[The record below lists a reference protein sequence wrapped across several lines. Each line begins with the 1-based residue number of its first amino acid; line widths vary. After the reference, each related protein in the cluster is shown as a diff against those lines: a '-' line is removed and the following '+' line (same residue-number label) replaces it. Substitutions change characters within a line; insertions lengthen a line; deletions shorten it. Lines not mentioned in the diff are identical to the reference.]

1 MPGSTDCCTLF
12 PWQFC
17 PIAHLEMPGSQDHA
31 ASWQISHLVPAFPG
45 TLWPSQHTAAENV
58 YPWILFLLLHQLAVN
73 CKIRSQ
79 TDPSHLLCIG
89 FVVQE
94 PPQVCTCWCS
104 SSRRLKLSTMF
115 SFSTSKWELI
125 NNILN
130 TIIVQK
136 LKCRIAVFKKEL
148 WSVLSEILPPH

>member
-1 MPGSTDCCTLF
+1 
-12 PWQFC
+12 
-17 PIAHLEMPGSQDHA
+17 
-31 ASWQISHLVPAFPG
+31 
-45 TLWPSQHTAAENV
+45 
-58 YPWILFLLLHQLAVN
+58 
-73 CKIRSQ
+73 
-79 TDPSHLLCIG
+79 
-89 FVVQE
+89 
-94 PPQVCTCWCS
+94 
-104 SSRRLKLSTMF
+104 MF